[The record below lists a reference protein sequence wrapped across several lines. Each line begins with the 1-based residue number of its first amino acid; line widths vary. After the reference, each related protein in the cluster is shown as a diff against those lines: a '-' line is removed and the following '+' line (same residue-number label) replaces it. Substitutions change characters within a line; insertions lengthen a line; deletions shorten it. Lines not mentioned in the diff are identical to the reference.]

1 MANRVMLFVVFTIML
16 TLFVPA
22 TRVEEHMLGSFGTDF
37 AKVRTQGLALFGLP
51 IKIPRRA
58 RPTTTRVTNS
68 NATIATPPAD
78 DVQAADLV
86 LELLERADLVQMV
99 TMVPNPTATTTSIT
113 SSTATASAVI
123 TQLPS
128 ATPSLPTASSVPE
141 STVTATLE
149 VVAPTPEPQPTAT
162 SEPVAPTAVVL
173 LPNSI
178 LDGFR
183 SRMPAKGYWWD
194 SADGVYIA
202 IGSFKYQKT
211 FFGNDAESYQKFVT
225 FSITIRN
232 ERAPGAAAITLDP
245 TNMTLIDIDGRRS
258 TVHRDYKNLDSA
270 LLPNTIA
277 PGQSDG
283 GQLVF
288 VAQRYTAPA
297 QLLVTFTNAD
307 QPDVIHTQTIEFRVW
322 PTVN

>member
-22 TRVEEHMLGSFGTDF
+22 TRVEEHMLGRFGTDF
-37 AKVRTQGLALFGLP
+37 AKARTQGLALFGLP

-68 NATIATPPAD
+68 SATIPTPPAD
-78 DVQAADLV
+78 DVHAADLV
-86 LELLERADLVQMV
+86 LELLERADLVKMV
-99 TMVPNPTATTTSIT
+99 TMVPNPTATTTPIT

-128 ATPSLPTASSVPE
+128 ATPTLPVASPVPQA
-141 STVTATLE
+141 TVTATVE
-149 VVAPTPEPQPTAT
+149 VATPTPEPQPTAT

-183 SRMPAKGYWWD
+183 SRMPAKGYWWG

-202 IGSFKYQKT
+202 IGSFKYQNT

-232 ERAPGAAAITLDP
+232 ERAPSAAAITLDP

-288 VAQRYTAPA
+288 IAQRYTAPA